1 MSEATPRLGLPY
13 LIASQAQK
21 EITHNEALN
30 LLDFL
35 VQPTAI
41 AIANTPPTSPAEG
54 DLYVIGTAPS
64 GVWSK
69 FAGKLA
75 GFLGGVWTFIAV
87 KAGYTVWVQ
96 AALQFYYYT
105 GSSWSVSAAVS
116 VKATAAPTT
125 GTYNVGDTILNAV
138 PVAGSYY
145 GWICVNAGTPG
156 NWKGFGLIET

>member
-1 MSEATPRLGLPY
+1 M
-13 LIASQAQK
+13 
-21 EITHNEALN
+21 
-30 LLDFL
+30 
-35 VQPTAI
+35 
-41 AIANTPPTSPAEG
+41 
-54 DLYVIGTAPS
+54 IGTAPS

-75 GFLGGVWTFIAV
+75 RFLGGVWTFIAV

>member
-1 MSEATPRLGLPY
+1 M
-13 LIASQAQK
+13 
-21 EITHNEALN
+21 
-30 LLDFL
+30 
-35 VQPTAI
+35 
-41 AIANTPPTSPAEG
+41 
-54 DLYVIGTAPS
+54 IGTAPS

-75 GFLGGVWTFIAV
+75 RFLGGAWAFIAV

-145 GWICVNAGTPG
+145 GGICVNAGTPG

>member
-41 AIANTPPTSPAEG
+41 AVANMPPASPVEG
-54 DLYVIGTAPS
+54 DLYVVGTAPS
-64 GVWSK
+64 GAWGNY
-69 FAGKLA
+69 AGKLA
-75 GFLGGVWTFIAV
+75 GFLGGTWAFIAV

-96 AALQFYYYT
+96 ATFQFYYYT
-105 GSSWSVSAAVS
+105 GTTWIMSAAVPIKS
-116 VKATAAPTT
+116 TGVPTA
-125 GTYNVGDTILNAV
+125 GSYNVGDTVLN
-138 PVAGSYY
+138 VAPAAGGYY
-145 GWICVNAGTPG
+145 GWVCVSAGNPG
-156 NWKGFGLIET
+156 NWKGFGLIEA